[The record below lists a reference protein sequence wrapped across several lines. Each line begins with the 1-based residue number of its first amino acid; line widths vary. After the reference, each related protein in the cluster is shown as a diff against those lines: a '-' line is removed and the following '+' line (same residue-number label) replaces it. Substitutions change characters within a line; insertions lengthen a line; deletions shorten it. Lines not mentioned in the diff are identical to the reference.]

1 MTDKNKDFELSD
13 ELLKS
18 ALYDEMLLE
27 MEKEEKSLKEA
38 EEFEHKF
45 SDDFKSRINALID
58 EACAESSE
66 VENKNEACNDSD
78 DNGRASD
85 IDLSDDKKSG
95 EDHRKIIRIPY
106 LRKRSLAAAASLVFV
121 AGAAFLTL
129 RVNYSA
135 GSYESTAAA
144 AAYSMDNQPETAA
157 ENSAETGAEESSAKA
172 SDGEAGAAMLKS
184 GRTAPGAPADTSMKN
199 SDMKAQESY
208 EEAGISEASADTSAA
223 SVNPLKEVQSKNDF
237 ISELGI
243 RLSEP
248 SEGAENVSCSIISDS
263 IAQINYYSEN
273 LAAEV
278 TLRAV
283 SSDAG
288 MSGKELSG
296 VYYEFDESGKR
307 TVEEPVTLS
316 GDSESVTDV
325 SVTIEYALSDDGTKK
340 GALVIWSVN
349 GCDYSLWAE
358 SQDLGDEELLS
369 EAKNVIESS
378 AN

>member
-38 EEFEHKF
+38 EEFEHEF

-78 DNGRASD
+78 DNDRASD

-106 LRKRSLAAAASLVFV
+106 IRKRSFAAAASLVLI

-135 GSYESTAAA
+135 GSYEATTAA
-144 AAYSMDNQPETAA
+144 AAYSMDIQPETAA
-157 ENSAETGAEESSAKA
+157 ESYAEA
-172 SDGEAGAAMLKS
+172 SDGEAGAGMLKS

-223 SVNPLKEVQSKNDF
+223 SANPLKEVQSKNDF

-358 SQDLGDEELLS
+358 SQDLSDEELLS